1 MRGRWSIRPP
11 RLAVRLPRRVIHP
24 PRLVIRPPRL
34 VDACLTALVALIVLP
49 ATVGGSTAPG
59 AIGSGPGI
67 AGATWL
73 LFAAVHLPLIWRRRA
88 PVLVFWSILALVGFC
103 VLLDVAGVYL
113 VFAPLF
119 ALYGVARYARLI
131 QLWPALAAVLTA
143 VVVATLTSD
152 GHLSTLIGICSI
164 VAVICLLAIS
174 LRLRE
179 SAEQERIRHRQQEL
193 EAQTRIAVAAE
204 RTQLAREVH
213 DVVAHNLAVMVAL
226 ADGAAAT
233 AATDPGQATEL
244 MRQSSTTG
252 RAALTDMRRLVGV
265 LRDGQPLAD
274 GQSLAP
280 QPGIA
285 DLTEVVA
292 QVRDAGLS
300 VELSVSELGGALSD
314 GVGLV
319 VYRIVQ
325 EGLTNTLKHAGPAAH
340 ATVRLS
346 RTSDG
351 LDLDITD
358 DGARTPAP
366 APIPGGHGLLGITE
380 RTTAYGGTIRA
391 VPLHP
396 TGWHLHAHL
405 PLDLSPPHTAPTT
418 PRPAPALPPRQGARA

>member
-1 MRGRWSIRPP
+1 MRDRWS
-11 RLAVRLPRRVIHP
+11 
-24 PRLVIRPPRL
+24 IRPPRL

-88 PVLVFWSILALVGFC
+88 PVLVFWSVVTLVGLC

-143 VVVATLTSD
+143 VVVAILTSD
-152 GHLSTLIGICSI
+152 GQLSTLIGICSI

-179 SAEQERIRHRQQEL
+179 AAEQERIRHRQQEL

-265 LRDGQPLAD
+265 LRDGQ
-274 GQSLAP
+274 SLAP

-285 DLTEVVA
+285 DLDDLVA
-292 QVRDAGLS
+292 QVRDAGLT
-300 VELSVSELGGALSD
+300 VELSVGELRGALSA
-314 GVGLV
+314 GAGLV

-325 EGLTNTLKHAGPAAH
+325 EALTNTLKHAGPTAH
-340 ATVRLS
+340 ATVRLHG
-346 RTSDG
+346 TPDG

-358 DGARTPAP
+358 DGAHTPAP

-380 RTTAYGGTIRA
+380 RATAYGGTIRA
-391 VPLHP
+391 LPLHP

-405 PLDLSPPHTAPTT
+405 PLPTAST
-418 PRPAPALPPRQGARA
+418 PLRQEVRA

>member
-1 MRGRWSIRPP
+1 
-11 RLAVRLPRRVIHP
+11 
-24 PRLVIRPPRL
+24 
-34 VDACLTALVALIVLP
+34 LVALIVLP
-49 ATVGGSTAPG
+49 ASVGGSTAPG

-88 PVLVFWSILALVGFC
+88 PVVVFWSVLALIGLC
-103 VLLDVAGVYL
+103 VLLNVAGVYL

-143 VVVATLTSD
+143 VVVATLTTD
-152 GHLSTLIGICSI
+152 GQLSTLIGICSI
-164 VAVICLLAIS
+164 VAVVCLLAMS

-179 SAEQERIRHRQQEL
+179 AAEQERIRHRQQEL

-265 LRDGQPLAD
+265 LRDGQ
-274 GQSLAP
+274 SLTP

-285 DLTEVVA
+285 DLSDLVA

-300 VELSVSELGGALSD
+300 VDLSVGELRGALSA

-340 ATVRLS
+340 ATVRLN
-346 RTSDG
+346 RTLDG

-358 DGARTPAP
+358 DGAHAP
-366 APIPGGHGLLGITE
+366 AHVPIPGGHGLLGITE

-391 VPLHP
+391 LPLHP

-405 PLDLSPPHTAPTT
+405 PLDFSPAPTAAST
-418 PRPAPALPPRQGARA
+418 PPRREVRA

>member
-1 MRGRWSIRPP
+1 MRKRWSIQ
-11 RLAVRLPRRVIHP
+11 
-24 PRLVIRPPRL
+24 PPRL
-34 VDACLTALVALIVLP
+34 VDACLTLLVALIVLP
-49 ATVGGSTAPG
+49 ASVGGPTAPG

-67 AGATWL
+67 AGVTWV
-73 LFAAVHLPLIWRRRA
+73 LFGAVHLPLIWRRRA
-88 PVLVFWSILALVGFC
+88 PVVVFWSILALIGLC
-103 VLLDVAGVYL
+103 VLLNVAGVYL

-131 QLWPALAAVLTA
+131 HLWPALAAVLAA

-164 VAVICLLAIS
+164 VAVVCLLAIS

-179 SAEQERIRHRQQEL
+179 KAEQERIRHRQQEL
-193 EAQTRIAVAAE
+193 EAQARIAVVAE
-204 RTQLAREVH
+204 RTKLAREVH

-233 AATDPGQATEL
+233 AATDPSQATEL
-244 MRQSSTTG
+244 MRQSSSTG
-252 RAALTDMRRLVGV
+252 RAALADMRRLVGV
-265 LRDGQPLAD
+265 LRDGH
-274 GQSLAP
+274 SLAP

-285 DLTEVVA
+285 DLDDLVA

-300 VELSVSELGGALSD
+300 VELSVGDLGLGEPGLGDLQGALSA
-314 GVGLV
+314 GAGLV

-325 EGLTNTLKHAGPAAH
+325 EALTNTLKHAGPTARAS
-340 ATVRLS
+340 VRLQ
-346 RTSDG
+346 RTPDG
-351 LDLDITD
+351 LELDITD
-358 DGARTPAP
+358 DGARTPAS

-391 VPLHP
+391 VPLRP

-405 PLDLSPPHTAPTT
+405 PVDL
-418 PRPAPALPPRQGARA
+418 RQATS

>member
-1 MRGRWSIRPP
+1 MRDRWS
-11 RLAVRLPRRVIHP
+11 
-24 PRLVIRPPRL
+24 IRPPRL

-73 LFAAVHLPLIWRRRA
+73 LFTAVHLPLIWRRRA
-88 PVLVFWSILALVGFC
+88 PVLVFWSILALVGCC

-119 ALYGVARYARLI
+119 ALYGVARYARLL

-152 GHLSTLIGICSI
+152 GQLSTLIGICSI
-164 VAVICLLAIS
+164 VAVVCLLAIS

-179 SAEQERIRHRQQEL
+179 TAEQERIRHRQQEL

-265 LRDGQPLAD
+265 LRDGQSLAN

-285 DLTEVVA
+285 DLDDLVT

-300 VELSVSELGGALSD
+300 VDLTVGELSEALSP

-325 EGLTNTLKHAGPAAH
+325 EGLTNTLKHAGPAAQ
-340 ATVRLS
+340 ATVSLN
-346 RTSDG
+346 RTPDG

-380 RTTAYGGTIRA
+380 RATAYGGTIRA
-391 VPLHP
+391 LPLHP
-396 TGWHLHAHL
+396 AGWHLHAHL
-405 PLDLSPPHTAPTT
+405 PLDLSPMPTEV
-418 PRPAPALPPRQGARA
+418 RA

>member
-1 MRGRWSIRPP
+1 MRPGCCSP
-11 RLAVRLPRRVIHP
+11 R
-24 PRLVIRPPRL
+24 
-34 VDACLTALVALIVLP
+34 
-49 ATVGGSTAPG
+49 
-59 AIGSGPGI
+59 
-67 AGATWL
+67 
-73 LFAAVHLPLIWRRRA
+73 VHLPLIWRRRA
-88 PVLVFWSILALVGFC
+88 PVAVFWSILALVGLC
-103 VLLDVAGVYL
+103 VLLNVAGVYL

-131 QLWPALAAVLTA
+131 HLWPALAAVLTA
-143 VVVATLTSD
+143 VVVATLTTD

-164 VAVICLLAIS
+164 VAVVCLLAIS

-179 SAEQERIRHRQQEL
+179 KAEQERIRHRQQEL
-193 EAQTRIAVAAE
+193 EAQARIAVAAE
-204 RTQLAREVH
+204 RTKLAREVH

-233 AATDPGQATEL
+233 AGTDPGQATEL
-244 MRQSSTTG
+244 MRQSSSTG
-252 RAALTDMRRLVGV
+252 RAALADMRRLVGV
-265 LRDGQPLAD
+265 LRDGH
-274 GQSLAP
+274 SLAP

-285 DLTEVVA
+285 DLDDLVA

-300 VELSVSELGGALSD
+300 VELSVGELQGALSA
-314 GVGLV
+314 GAGLV

-325 EGLTNTLKHAGPAAH
+325 EALTNTLKHAGPTAQAA
-340 ATVRLS
+340 VRLQ
-346 RTSDG
+346 RTPDG

-358 DGARTPAP
+358 DGARTPAS

-405 PLDLSPPHTAPTT
+405 PLLATEATA
-418 PRPAPALPPRQGARA
+418 